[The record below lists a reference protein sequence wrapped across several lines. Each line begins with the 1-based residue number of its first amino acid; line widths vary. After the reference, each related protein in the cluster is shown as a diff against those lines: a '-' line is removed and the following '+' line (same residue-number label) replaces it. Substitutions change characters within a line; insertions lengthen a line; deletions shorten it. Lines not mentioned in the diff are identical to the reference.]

1 MLHIS
6 YIFLITCLNMD
17 YFFVSWSWRNIPQVQ
32 PFRWSYDI
40 LSPCGWSCRV
50 MLFGMSLVSL
60 HNHPSDAPRPWW
72 NARCHGRRRGIK
84 QKQQKRG
91 KFWWENREKW
101 YNYNY
106 IYIYYYY
113 YYYYYFYYYYYYYNN
128 NNNNNKYIYIHPWYS
143 NMAMEN
149 PVSKCFAR

>member
-1 MLHIS
+1 MLHVS

-106 IYIYYYY
+106 IYIIIIITII
-113 YYYYYFYYYYYYYNN
+113 FFITIITTIIIIIII
-128 NNNNNKYIYIHPWYS
+128 YIYTPLVLKHGNGKS
-143 NMAMEN
+143 
-149 PVSKCFAR
+149 CL

>member
-106 IYIYYYY
+106 IYIIIITIII
-113 YYYYYFYYYYYYYNN
+113 FITIITTIIIIII
-128 NNNNNKYIYIHPWYS
+128 IYIHPWYS

>member
-101 YNYNY
+101 YNYNHIY
-106 IYIYYYY
+106 IIIITIIIFITIITTIIIIIIIIYIYTPLVLKHG
-113 YYYYYFYYYYYYYNN
+113 NG
-128 NNNNNKYIYIHPWYS
+128 KS
-143 NMAMEN
+143 
-149 PVSKCFAR
+149 CL

>member
-1 MLHIS
+1 MLHVS

-106 IYIYYYY
+106 IYIIIITIII
-113 YYYYYFYYYYYYYNN
+113 FITIITTIIIIIII
-128 NNNNNKYIYIHPWYS
+128 YIYTPLVLKHGNGKS
-143 NMAMEN
+143 
-149 PVSKCFAR
+149 CL

>member
-1 MLHIS
+1 MLHVS

-106 IYIYYYY
+106 IYIIIIIITIII
-113 YYYYYFYYYYYYYNN
+113 FITIITTIIIIIII
-128 NNNNNKYIYIHPWYS
+128 YIYIHPWYS